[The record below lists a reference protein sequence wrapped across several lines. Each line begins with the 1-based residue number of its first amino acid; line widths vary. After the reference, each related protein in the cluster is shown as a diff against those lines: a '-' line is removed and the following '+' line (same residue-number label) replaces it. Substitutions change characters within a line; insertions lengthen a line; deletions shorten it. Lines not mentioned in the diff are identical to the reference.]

1 MIDVEALTS
10 ELLVPVAVLAGALVL
25 GVIAALILARVLDR
39 IAKRRGVTADMQV
52 GGRLKT
58 PTIVLLPSLIIA
70 AALPFSGLP
79 QRAQG
84 VIAEIETVLILL
96 SVSWLLIRMLAVGE
110 DLLLARYRVD
120 VADNLKARKVHT
132 QTRYL
137 RRIASFV
144 IGVIAVGAVL
154 LTFEE
159 IQQIGTTLLTT
170 AGVAGV
176 IVGFAAQKT
185 LGMIIAGLQIA
196 FTQPIRLEDAVI
208 VEGEWGWIEEITLT
222 YVVVK
227 LWDWRRL
234 VVPINYF
241 LDNVFQNW
249 TRSSS
254 RMIGTVFIY
263 LDYRFPV
270 SELRSELARIL
281 TETDLWDGQVQ
292 VVQVTNSTER
302 SMEVRVLVSATTSP
316 RLWDL
321 RCFVRERLIAFA
333 QERYPDRL
341 PLLRAELDLPR
352 RETPDPTPNATPS
365 AEGVPSGADR

>member
-1 MIDVEALTS
+1 MSTIRAVAAD
-10 ELLVPVAVLAGALVL
+10 LLVPVAVLAGAALV
-25 GVIAALILARVLDR
+25 GVLVALLVVRSLEAVARRRRFVEPQTVGSRLRLSSSVLAAVLF
-39 IAKRRGVTADMQV
+39 
-52 GGRLKT
+52 
-58 PTIVLLPSLIIA
+58 IA
-70 AALPFSGLP
+70 AALPFAGLDEP
-79 QRAQG
+79 ARALVRQIDRVAVLLAASW
-84 VIAEIETVLILL
+84 VI
-96 SVSWLLIRMLAVGE
+96 IRVLAVGE
-110 DLLLARYRVD
+110 EALLARYRVD
-120 VADNLKARKVHT
+120 HADNLKARKVHT
-132 QTRYL
+132 QIRYM

-144 IGVIAVGAVL
+144 VGVIAVGAVL

-185 LGMIIAGLQIA
+185 LSMVIAGLQIA
-196 FTQPIRLEDAVI
+196 FTQPIRLDDAVI

-249 TRSSS
+249 TRNSS
-254 RMIGTVFIY
+254 RMIGTVYLY

-270 SELRSELARIL
+270 VTLRGALASIL
-281 TETDLWDGQVQ
+281 EETDLWDGSVQ
-292 VVQVTNSTER
+292 VVQVTDTTER
-302 SMEVRVLVSATTSP
+302 TMEVRILVSATSSP

-321 RCFVRERLIAFA
+321 RCFVRERLVGYV
-333 QERYPDRL
+333 QERYPEML
-341 PLLRAELDLPR
+341 PRMRAELVADGAGET
-352 RETPDPTPNATPS
+352 REA
-365 AEGVPSGADR
+365 GGGQ